1 MQVEASSLI
10 LIKATFSKIEGT
22 MARPAKVTAQ
32 PAKKAVQQRSKD
44 TQKRFVEATLK
55 LASKMPMHL
64 VTSKSIS
71 AEAGTAWGSAQYL
84 FGSKEDLMVACIRYA
99 SEQFIKLCEK
109 EFTRSSYKKEDLE
122 SAIMFFWTASNKSKA
137 VLSHEIAISCL
148 HDKAVTELN
157 REIIL
162 QTMDSAT
169 KRVQNKISLYYPKAD
184 TAHLQDILFL
194 VETFFTGLHFR
205 RNFTRPEVAKRKLEI
220 LTNLWINELHKM

>member
-1 MQVEASSLI
+1 
-10 LIKATFSKIEGT
+10 
-22 MARPAKVTAQ
+22 MARPAKVTAR
-32 PAKKAVQQRSKD
+32 PVKKAVQQRSQD

-55 LASKMPMHL
+55 LANKMPMHL

-71 AEAGTAWGSAQYL
+71 TEAGTAWGSAQYL

-109 EFTRSSYKKEDLE
+109 EFTRPSYKKEDLA
-122 SAIMFFWTASNKSKA
+122 SVISFFWSASNKSKA

-162 QTMDSAT
+162 QTMADAT
-169 KRVQNKISLYYPKAD
+169 QLVQDKISVYYPQAD
-184 TAHLQDILFL
+184 KQNLQDLLFL

-205 RNFTRPEVAKRKLEI
+205 RDFTRPEVAKRKLDM
-220 LTNLWINELHKM
+220 LTKLWIGELHAT

>member
-1 MQVEASSLI
+1 
-10 LIKATFSKIEGT
+10 
-22 MARPAKVTAQ
+22 MARPPKMTAR
-32 PAKKAVQQRSKD
+32 PVKKAVQQRSLD

-64 VTSKSIS
+64 VTSKNIS
-71 AEAGTAWGSAQYL
+71 TEAGTAWGSAQYL

-99 SEQFIKLCEK
+99 SDKFITLCEK

-122 SAIMFFWTASNKSKA
+122 SVITFFWQASNKSKA

-162 QTMDSAT
+162 KTMADTS
-169 KRVQNKISLYYPKAD
+169 RFVQDKITLYYPKAD
-184 TAHLQDILFL
+184 PQNLQDLLFL

-205 RNFTRPEVAKRKLEI
+205 RGFTRPDVAKRKLDM
-220 LTNLWINELHKM
+220 LTKLWVGELHAT